1 MASNEV
7 RAHRQRFFYCELVAS
22 IYLSPLQPRSC
33 DKARCLKIPHEGLCA
48 PYGFV
53 LVCSNKVCLH
63 TVSLAQGSFISWI
76 NDSFSGI
83 FTTRLSDNR
92 SLVKGALHS
101 GDWQRTFQKEVTQ
114 EMLGPTSDER
124 GPPYASL
131 LMNSATQCLRPEW
144 QHGTG
149 RWVGSGDSEGVSC
162 HLLWCWDLHF
172 SLHKCNRTEK
182 RTTMKD
188 PFGGGCGLW
197 WLLSCTITTREPGHL
212 KTFITNY
219 SCRSCCTSF
228 YRGSIWAV
236 DVQWFAIIIETGY
249 NSACHVC
256 CL

>member
-22 IYLSPLQPRSC
+22 IYLSPLQSRSC
-33 DKARCLKIPHEGLCA
+33 NKAKCLKIPHEGLCA

-53 LVCSNKVCLH
+53 LVCSDKVCVH

-114 EMLGPTSDER
+114 EMLGPASDER

-149 RWVGSGDSEGVSC
+149 RWVGSGDSEGVRC
-162 HLLWCWDLHF
+162 HLLWCWALHY

-182 RTTMKD
+182 RTTMNN
-188 PFGGGCGLW
+188 PFGGGCGLRMVTKLHNNHKGARTSENFHNKLQLS
-197 WLLSCTITTREPGHL
+197 LLLHLFLQRIDMSCGHPV
-212 KTFITNY
+212 ICNNY
-219 SCRSCCTSF
+219 RD
-228 YRGSIWAV
+228 R
-236 DVQWFAIIIETGY
+236 
-249 NSACHVC
+249 
-256 CL
+256 L